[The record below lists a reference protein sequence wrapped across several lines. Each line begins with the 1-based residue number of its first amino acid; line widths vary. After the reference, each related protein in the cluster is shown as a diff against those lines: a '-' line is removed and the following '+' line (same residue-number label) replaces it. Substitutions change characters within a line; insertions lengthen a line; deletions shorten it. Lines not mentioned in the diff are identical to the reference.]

1 MESGCAQDIK
11 KVVHQGYAA
20 EFPLFEKIEVNGKQT
35 HPIYAFLRTQCKQ
48 MNKGSEVYEI
58 PFNFSKFLI
67 DGRGKVYSYY
77 GPTVEPFDI
86 VSDIEFLMSQINY

>member
-1 MESGCAQDIK
+1 
-11 KVVHQGYAA
+11 
-20 EFPLFEKIEVNGKQT
+20 
-35 HPIYAFLRTQCKQ
+35 

-86 VSDIEFLMSQINY
+86 VSDIEFLMRQINYQIE